1 MWKPSQ
7 QALATMQPARP
18 TPFQML
24 ARRMCQPWR
33 RVRLR
38 MAPLAIETV
47 GSGGGPGGLL
57 WTWLPCGGREGWTR
71 SSRSARAAH
80 RAGALDR
87 EAFSAQALERLRP
100 KPLRDMLEVDAS
112 DPIAVVGRSKA
123 VDEATLRALSSIVS
137 GPRSSPEERKR
148 WPVSLAQD
156 PIITATASGDRLV
169 LRFRGEDDV
178 KVWCWKMAHQVF
190 ANEGAGLLYTQ
201 NVSFEYPCAPTN
213 LSRLFRYVSEG
224 VVAADA
230 GGTLVLAAAD
240 RNLAYPDAEYGF
252 EGELL
257 SKWVARTVGRLNGT
271 ERYATRD
278 PPGFTSGEDDD
289 LDTAF
294 EKRWVSKAEE
304 EDIDRAFVDDAPE

>member
-1 MWKPSQ
+1 MASNVDQ
-7 QALATMQPARP
+7 Q
-18 TPFQML
+18 
-24 ARRMCQPWR
+24 QPWDDGVDICGQSVPMDNDEGWR
-33 RVRLR
+33 Q
-38 MAPLAIETV
+38 AIAAMKPTRDEPMQTNEDDD
-47 GSGGGPGGLL
+47 GGLYERL
-57 WTWLPCGGREGWTR
+57 MRDDARINAQL
-71 SSRSARAAH
+71 SDLRAAH

-112 DPIAVVGRSKA
+112 DPIAVVGRAKA

-137 GPRSSPEERKR
+137 GPSSSPEERKR
-148 WPVSLAQD
+148 WPAQLTQD
-156 PIITATASGDRLV
+156 PIIKATASGDRLV
-169 LRFRGEDDV
+169 LRFRCEDDV

-201 NVSFEYPCAPTN
+201 NVAFEYPCAPTN
-213 LSRLFRYVSEG
+213 LSRLFRYVSDG
-224 VVAADA
+224 TVAADA
-230 GGTLVLAAAD
+230 TGNLVLAGPD

-257 SKWVARTVGRLNGT
+257 SKWILRTVGRLAGT
-271 ERYATRD
+271 QSYATRD
-278 PPGFTSGEDDD
+278 PPGFTDDEDDD

-304 EDIDRAFVDDAPE
+304 EDIDRAFADDAPE

>member
-1 MWKPSQ
+1 MASNVEQ
-7 QALATMQPARP
+7 Q
-18 TPFQML
+18 
-24 ARRMCQPWR
+24 QPWDDGVDICGQSVPMDNDEGWR
-33 RVRLR
+33 RAVASMNTKRDEP
-38 MAPLAIETV
+38 MVDEDDD
-47 GSGGGPGGLL
+47 GGLYERL
-57 WTWLPCGGREGWTR
+57 MRDDARINAQL
-71 SSRSARAAH
+71 SDLRAAH

-148 WPVSLAQD
+148 WPVSLVQD
-156 PIITATASGDRLV
+156 PIIKATASGDRLV

-230 GGTLVLAAAD
+230 TGNLVLAAAD

-257 SKWVARTVGRLNGT
+257 STWVARTVGRLAGT
-271 ERYATRD
+271 QRYATRD

-304 EDIDRAFVDDAPE
+304 EDIDRAFADDAPE

>member
-1 MWKPSQ
+1 MASNVDQ
-7 QALATMQPARP
+7 
-18 TPFQML
+18 
-24 ARRMCQPWR
+24 QPWDDGVDICGQAVPMDNDEGWR
-33 RVRLR
+33 RAVAS
-38 MAPLAIETV
+38 MKQKDEPMHVENDDDD
-47 GSGGGPGGLL
+47 GGLYDRL
-57 WTWLPCGGREGWTR
+57 MRDDARINAQLNDLRE
-71 SSRSARAAH
+71 AH

-123 VDEATLRALSSIVS
+123 VDEATLRALSLIVS
-137 GPRSSPEERKR
+137 GPSSSTEQRTR

-156 PIITATASGDRLV
+156 PIIKATSSGDRLV
-169 LRFRGEDDV
+169 LRFRCEDDV

-224 VVAADA
+224 IVAADA
-230 GGTLVLAAAD
+230 TGNLVLAASD

-257 SKWVARTVGRLNGT
+257 SKWIMRTVGRLAGT
-271 ERYATRD
+271 QSYATRD

-294 EKRWVSKAEE
+294 EKRWVSKASED
-304 EDIDRAFVDDAPE
+304 DIDRAFADDAPE

>member
-1 MWKPSQ
+1 MASNVDQ
-7 QALATMQPARP
+7 Q
-18 TPFQML
+18 
-24 ARRMCQPWR
+24 QPWDDGVDICGQSVPMDNDEGWR
-33 RVRLR
+33 RAVAS
-38 MAPLAIETV
+38 MKQKDAPME
-47 GSGGGPGGLL
+47 SNEDDGGLYERL
-57 WTWLPCGGREGWTR
+57 MRDDARINAQL
-71 SSRSARAAH
+71 SDLRAAH

-169 LRFRGEDDV
+169 LRFRSEDDV

-201 NVSFEYPCAPTN
+201 NVAFESPCAPTN

-224 VVAADA
+224 TIASDES
-230 GGTLVLAAAD
+230 GNLVLAVAD

-257 SKWVARTVGRLNGT
+257 STWVARTVGRLAGT
-271 ERYATRD
+271 QRYATRD

-304 EDIDRAFVDDAPE
+304 EDIDRVFADDAPE

>member
-1 MWKPSQ
+1 MASNVEQ
-7 QALATMQPARP
+7 Q
-18 TPFQML
+18 
-24 ARRMCQPWR
+24 QPWDDGVDICGQSVPMDNDEGWR
-33 RVRLR
+33 Q
-38 MAPLAIETV
+38 AIAAMNKPRGEPMQTNEDDD
-47 GSGGGPGGLL
+47 GGLYDRL
-57 WTWLPCGGREGWTR
+57 MRDDARINAQL
-71 SSRSARAAH
+71 SDLRAAH

-112 DPIAVVGRSKA
+112 DPIAVVGRGKA

-148 WPVSLAQD
+148 WPVSLVQD
-156 PIITATASGDRLV
+156 PIIKATASGDRLV
-169 LRFRGEDDV
+169 LRFRCEDDI

-201 NVSFEYPCAPTN
+201 NVAFEYPCAPTN
-213 LSRLFRYVSEG
+213 LSRLFRYVCEG

-230 GGTLVLAAAD
+230 SGKLVLAASD

-257 SKWVARTVGRLNGT
+257 SNWIKRTVARLAGT
-271 ERYATRD
+271 ECYKTRD
-278 PPGFTSGEDDD
+278 PPGFTDDEDDD

-304 EDIDRAFVDDAPE
+304 EDIDRAFADDAPE